1 MAKDEIDRASRA
13 GVEEVAVASK
23 QHDAADLLKK
33 MKVLPDADEK
43 APATESDHEHAV
55 SDQQTASSDQ
65 TASASDSGAAVDGA
79 TAAASDATVFDF
91 ADAGSLISAASA
103 GTEGISTG
111 HLLAIGGVALVGRS
125 EEHTTELQS

>member
-43 APATESDHEHAV
+43 APATETDHEHAV

-65 TASASDSGAAVDGA
+65 TASASHRDAAVDGA
-79 TAAASDATVFDF
+79 TPATSDATVFDLE
-91 ADAGSLISAASA
+91 AAGSLLRTPRA
-103 GTEGISTG
+103 GHSRISTG
-111 HLLAIGGVALVGRS
+111 PCTATAGEGGRR
-125 EEHTTELQS
+125 

>member
-65 TASASDSGAAVDGA
+65 TASASDSGAA
-79 TAAASDATVFDF
+79 
-91 ADAGSLISAASA
+91 
-103 GTEGISTG
+103 
-111 HLLAIGGVALVGRS
+111 RS
-125 EEHTTELQS
+125 EEHTSELQSLMRISYAVFCLKKKKKQEENQTR

>member
-79 TAAASDATVFDF
+79 TAA
-91 ADAGSLISAASA
+91 
-103 GTEGISTG
+103 
-111 HLLAIGGVALVGRS
+111 RS
-125 EEHTTELQS
+125 EEHTSELQSLMRISYAVFCLTKKKKYKNKNNTTT